1 MPCVSIGNNI
11 GLIFQLIKKSERRG
25 IHQIYMAQV
34 RYVPQGMITN
44 RVIGIIITNKDIG
57 IITLHIVGTRRRN
70 IRRRIKKSTT
80 IFA

>member
-1 MPCVSIGNNI
+1 MADIFIGNNI
-11 GLIFQLIKKSERRG
+11 GLIFQLIMKSERRG

-34 RYVPQGMITN
+34 RYDPQGIK
-44 RVIGIIITNKDIG
+44 IGNKDIG
-57 IITLHIVGTRRRN
+57 ISTLHIVGTRRRN